1 MKKVNDSF
9 MKKLDI
15 ETAVGFFLL
24 IGIFSLAYISIKLG
38 NLEVFGNKGYTVYA
52 EFDQAGGIKP
62 GASVEIA
69 GVSIGKVTKVN
80 LDKYQALLTL
90 EINRGVK
97 LQDDSIASIKT
108 QGLIGEKFVQ
118 VTPGASEKYL
128 AAGGRIMD
136 TESAIDIE
144 SLISKYVFGKV

>member
-1 MKKVNDSF
+1 MKKF
-9 MKKLDI
+9 DI

-24 IGIFSLAYISIKLG
+24 IGIFSLAYISVKLG
-38 NLEVFGNKGYTVYA
+38 RLEVFGSKGYTVYA

-69 GVSIGKVTKVN
+69 GVSIGKVTNVN

-90 EINRGVK
+90 DINKGIK

-108 QGLIGEKFVQ
+108 RGLIGEKFVQ
-118 VTPGASEKYL
+118 VTPGASAKYIPI
-128 AAGGRIMD
+128 GGRIMD

>member
-1 MKKVNDSF
+1 MKKID
-9 MKKLDI
+9 L

-24 IGIFSLAYISIKLG
+24 IGILSLAYISVKLG
-38 NLEVFGNKGYTVYA
+38 RLEVFVTKGYTVYA

-69 GVSIGKVTKVN
+69 GVSVGKVTDVN

-90 EINRGVK
+90 EINKGIK

-108 QGLIGEKFVQ
+108 KGLIGEKFVQ
-118 VTPGASEKYL
+118 AHSGSVRQVHL
-128 AAGGRIMD
+128 
-136 TESAIDIE
+136 
-144 SLISKYVFGKV
+144 

>member
-1 MKKVNDSF
+1 MKKI
-9 MKKLDI
+9 DI

-24 IGIFSLAYISIKLG
+24 IGIFSLAYISVKLG
-38 NLEVFGNKGYTVYA
+38 RLEVFGSKGYIIYA
-52 EFDQAGGIKP
+52 EFDQVGGLKP

-69 GVSIGKVTKVN
+69 GVSIGKVTAIK
-80 LDKYQALLTL
+80 LDKYQARLTI
-90 EINRGVK
+90 EINEGVK

-118 VTPGASEKYL
+118 VTPGGSEKYIT
-128 AAGGRIMD
+128 AGGRLMD

>member
-1 MKKVNDSF
+1 MKKID
-9 MKKLDI
+9 L

-24 IGIFSLAYISIKLG
+24 IGIFSLAYISVKLG
-38 NLEVFGNKGYTVYA
+38 RLEVFGSKGYTVYA

-69 GVSIGKVTKVN
+69 GVSIGKVIHVS
-80 LDKYQALLTL
+80 LDRYQALLTL

-108 QGLIGEKFVQ
+108 KGLIGEKFVQ
-118 VTPGASEKYL
+118 VTPGGSEKYIS
-128 AAGGRIMD
+128 AGGRIMD

>member
-1 MKKVNDSF
+1 MKKID
-9 MKKLDI
+9 L

-24 IGIFSLAYISIKLG
+24 IGIFSLAYISVKLG
-38 NLEVFGNKGYTVYA
+38 RLEVLGSKGYVVYA

-69 GVSIGKVTKVN
+69 GVSIGKVTNVN

-90 EINRGVK
+90 DINKGIK
-97 LQDDSIASIKT
+97 LQDDAIASIKT
-108 QGLIGEKFVQ
+108 RGLIGEKFVQ
-118 VTPGASEKYL
+118 VTPGASDKYIPI
-128 AAGGRIMD
+128 GGRIMD